1 MTQVRSNLVE
11 GHASQVLP
19 VSESRSRRKKGWFP
33 KSIYFLFYIF
43 AVYLVIPAI
52 DVPLL
57 GLSIS
62 APVFFLNRSG
72 VPAQT
77 STSVVQAVLQL
88 DSTDSIDLVCPFSSA
103 LLPMVWLSGG
113 VEINSDGILY
123 LIRYFYWLMVFVL
136 TGYFANQDQLLKKIP
151 LILAWSVFILA
162 LLRWGEVLLHGNIGA
177 WSGTYLLTENAYGFQ
192 FSVFSPF
199 LLVLIFQQKGWK
211 KVFWILGE
219 VVVWGAVAINASRG
233 SWVAMGIGLGICL
246 LLLFFSKPQRF
257 ITAVF
262 SVLLMAGIGFALWN
276 EIPKAAAAVEE
287 RLGTFQN
294 LEEDKSYVIR
304 QVMIQKG
311 LRLFKDS
318 PLVGVGANRFTLNW
332 ADIDLPDIL
341 EYRGIGEFETKN
353 AHNSY
358 IQWLAEFGLLGSIP
372 LVILLAVLTIRG
384 LITTRRAIV
393 QRNLV
398 PLAIYLSFLQMSIH
412 MWVITALTGTVTWFI
427 YGLLMAV
434 IKNEANKK

>member
-19 VSESRSRRKKGWFP
+19 VSESRSRRKKNWFP

-43 AVYLVIPAI
+43 AIYLVIPAI

-57 GLSIS
+57 GLSLS
-62 APVFFLNRSG
+62 APVFFLIALACVLRPPRPWFRQYSSWILLT
-72 VPAQT
+72 ALIWFAIFI
-77 STSVVQAVLQL
+77 STVANGL
-88 DSTDSIDLVCPFSSA
+88 
-103 LLPMVWLSGG
+103 LSGG

-162 LLRWGEVLLHGNIGA
+162 LLRWVEVLLYGNIGA
-177 WSGTYLLTENAYGFQ
+177 WSGTHLLTENAYGFQ

-211 KVFWILGE
+211 KVFWILAE

-257 ITAVF
+257 FTAVF

-318 PLVGVGANRFTLNW
+318 PLVGVGANRFTLTW

-372 LVILLAVLTIRG
+372 LVILLAVLTVRG

-393 QRNLV
+393 QRDLV
-398 PLAIYLSFLQMSIH
+398 PLAIYLSFLQMSMH
-412 MWVITALTGTVTWFI
+412 LWVITALTGTVTWFI

>member
-11 GHASQVLP
+11 GQASQVLP

-43 AVYLVIPAI
+43 AIYLVIPAI

-57 GLSIS
+57 GLSLS
-62 APVFFLNRSG
+62 APVFFVIALACVLKPPRPWFRQYSSWILLAAVIWFG
-72 VPAQT
+72 IFI
-77 STSVVQAVLQL
+77 STVANGL
-88 DSTDSIDLVCPFSSA
+88 
-103 LLPMVWLSGG
+103 LSGG
-113 VEINSDGILY
+113 VDINSDGILY
-123 LIRYFYWLMVFVL
+123 LIRYLYWLIVFVL
-136 TGYFANQDQLLKKIP
+136 TGYFANQDQLLNKIP
-151 LILAWSVFILA
+151 VILAWSVFILA
-162 LLRWGEVLLHGNIGA
+162 LLRWVEVLLYGNIGA
-177 WSGTYLLTENAYGFQ
+177 WSGTHLLPENAYGFQ

-211 KVFWILGE
+211 KVFWILAE

-257 ITAVF
+257 FTAVF

-318 PLVGVGANRFTLNW
+318 PLVGVGANRFTLTW

-384 LITTRRAIV
+384 FITTRRAIV
-393 QRNLV
+393 QRDLV
-398 PLAIYLSFLQMSIH
+398 PLAIYLSFLQMSMH
-412 MWVITALTGTVTWFI
+412 LWVITALTGTVTWFI

>member
-1 MTQVRSNLVE
+1 M
-11 GHASQVLP
+11 SQLRQNPLQSQAIQALP
-19 VSESRSRRKKGWFP
+19 ARESRPRRKNGGFP

-43 AVYLVIPAI
+43 AIYLVIPAI

-57 GLSIS
+57 GLSLS
-62 APVFFLNRSG
+62 APIFFFIALACVLR
-72 VPAQT
+72 PPRPWFRQY
-77 STSVVQAVLQL
+77 STWILLAALIYFGIFI
-88 DSTDSIDLVCPFSSA
+88 STVANGL
-103 LLPMVWLSGG
+103 LSGG

-123 LIRYFYWLMVFVL
+123 LIRYLYWLIVFVL

-151 LILAWSVFILA
+151 VILAWSVFILA
-162 LLRWGEVLLHGNIGA
+162 LLRWVEVLLYGNIGA

-192 FSVFSPF
+192 LSVFSPF

-211 KVFWILGE
+211 KAFWILAQ

-246 LLLFFSKPQRF
+246 LMLFFSKPQRF
-257 ITAVF
+257 FTAVF
-262 SVLLMAGIGFALWN
+262 SVLLMAGIGFVLWN

-294 LEEDKSYVIR
+294 LEEDKSYMIR

-311 LRLFKDS
+311 LRLFKES
-318 PLVGVGANRFTLNW
+318 PLVGVGANRFTLTW

-341 EYRGIGEFETKN
+341 EYRGTGEFETKN

-358 IQWLAEFGLLGSIP
+358 IQWLAEFGLIGTIP
-372 LVILLAVLTIRG
+372 LVILLAILTIRG
-384 LITTRRAIV
+384 FTTARKAILRRD
-393 QRNLV
+393 LV
-398 PLAIYLSFLQMSIH
+398 PLAIYLSFLQMSMH
-412 MWVITALTGTVTWFI
+412 MWVITALTGTIVWFI
-427 YGLLMAV
+427 YGFLLAA
-434 IKNEANKK
+434 IKHEASKR